1 MKKIFVIV
9 GIISYL
15 ATALFAQA
23 QENYSVSQSKLIFH
37 GKTVELS
44 KKVNLAETKTEKKA
58 QYKKDKLAPN
68 NFFNRPER
76 KLARPDLEHQGDDQ
90 LRKLG
95 RSASS
100 TAELEVMVNRD
111 GLSNGSVFPL
121 DPTGS
126 IGLEYYVQAINA
138 TRIGVYR
145 KTGDIVTSFSGNTL
159 WSDINRTSAG
169 DPIIMYDQ
177 ELSRWIITEFT
188 ERGIN
193 SLLIAVSVTEDP
205 LGEWYT
211 YEFVAPNF
219 PDYPKYGIWN
229 DHFVI
234 TTNENGPGQ
243 LHNYFIDRHALMA
256 GEDDVSF
263 QRVTVN
269 GVNPGFIESPI
280 LITVPVDWEGQLK
293 PTDPRPMILRL
304 NDSSWGQ
311 SGQDGINI
319 YQYDVD
325 FDVVANTEAEVTFI
339 PTSPYDGYPC
349 LGSQTF
355 SCLPQRNG
363 GLIAAIPETIMNTVQ
378 HRNFGTHESVVLAF
392 ITDVTNGNNLSGIR
406 WMELRK
412 DDADAPWYL
421 YQEGTYSPDNLVHRF
436 MPTIAIDRLGCISIA
451 YSVTSD
457 DDFVGLRLTGRCPE
471 DPLGEMTVPEYTVVE
486 GNTPIQSQ
494 QTNNAGQ
501 IIGIRYGDY
510 AHLSVDPND
519 ELTMW
524 LTAEYAGGINRAV
537 TRLVSYRLTRDSID
551 IAMNGLINIESGVG
565 FTNSEILEASIVN
578 NGKTPITSYE
588 VGYLINGVEQEKTTI
603 NQTIAS
609 AEQLDISFSVP
620 ADLSERGVYEITT
633 FVNYVSDFITT
644 NDTSSTV
651 INHYNDYDAITEI
664 LPMFSGCGVSRDYE
678 IQITN
683 QGALPITDGVI
694 VMSFNGQIVDS
705 ILTFGP
711 DIEFGESRDYRFSL
725 EAEMEEE
732 NILEARFINL
742 ETQEE
747 ATPSNNID
755 RYQFPEDFL
764 ALEMLLT
771 LVTDNSPNETTWE
784 VTSQATGEVIAS
796 GGPYLEAEVLIEE
809 NFCVHPDSCYTFTMF
824 DAGGDGLC
832 CDNGSG
838 IYNVGLVDAGVL
850 FNGSIFFGS
859 EDINNFC
866 PSNTNCSLDADFNI
880 GYESSSDLGSILIT
894 ANSGVG
900 PFTYSIDGGVTF
912 QEENLFT
919 DLEPGE
925 YDVVVRAAVESCMY
939 SEKVLVDVS
948 TNVLSTIDDNI
959 EVLVRPNPTD
969 GFFNVEVSGYTG
981 SENWFT
987 FQIIDATGKL
997 VQERKITKY
1006 NDLFTTQISL
1016 LAYPDG
1022 MYYFRL
1028 INSDI
1033 NSLTKIIKQ

>member
-1 MKKIFVIV
+1 MIV
-9 GIISYL
+9 GIMSYL
-15 ATALFAQA
+15 STALFAQA
-23 QENYSVSQSKLIFH
+23 QEKTSVTESKLIFH
-37 GKTVELS
+37 GKTGKISELVALPDS
-44 KKVNLAETKTEKKA
+44 HPNKKVQRKKN
-58 QYKKDKLAPN
+58 KLAPN

-76 KLARPDLEHQGDDQ
+76 KLARPDLEHQGADK

-95 RSASS
+95 RSSSS
-100 TAELEVMVNRD
+100 TAELEVMVNRN
-111 GLSNGSVFPL
+111 GLSNGNVFPL

-126 IGLEYYVQAINA
+126 IGLEYYIQAINA
-138 TRIGVYR
+138 TRIGIFR
-145 KTGDIVTSFSGNTL
+145 KNGDIVTNFSGNTL

-169 DPIIMYDQ
+169 DPIVVYDQ

-188 ERGIN
+188 DPDTE

-205 LGEWYT
+205 FGEYYA

-229 DHFVI
+229 DHFVV
-234 TTNENGPGQ
+234 TTNEGGPGQ

-263 QRVTVN
+263 QRVSVD

-280 LITVPVDWEGQLK
+280 LITVPVDWEGKLK

-325 FDVVANTEAEVTFI
+325 FDVVANTQAEVTFI

-349 LGSQTF
+349 LGTQTF

-412 DDADAPWYL
+412 DDADGPWYL

-471 DPLGEMTVPEYTVVE
+471 DPLGEMTVPEFTVVE
-486 GNTPIQSQ
+486 GNTPIQST
-494 QTNNAGQ
+494 QTNNSGQ
-501 IIGIRYGDY
+501 LIGIRYGDY
-510 AHLSVDPND
+510 AHLSVDPSD

-524 LTAEYAGGINRAV
+524 LTAEYAGGVNRAI

-620 ADLSERGVYEITT
+620 ADLSERGAYEITT
-633 FVNYVSDFITT
+633 FVNYVSDLITT
-644 NDTSSTV
+644 NDTTSST
-651 INHYNDYDAITEI
+651 IIHFNDHDAVTEI
-664 LPMFSGCGVSRDYE
+664 LPMFSGCGVSRDYM

-683 QGALPITDGVI
+683 QGALPITDGI
-694 VMSFNGQIVDS
+694 IEMIFNGQVVDTIFTQS
-705 ILTFGP
+705 LVSE
-711 DIEFGESRDYRFSL
+711 IEFLESRDFRFSL
-725 EAEMEEE
+725 EAEMQEE

-742 ETQEE
+742 ETLEE

-755 RYQFPEDFL
+755 RYQFPGDFL
-764 ALEMLLT
+764 ALEMILT

-784 VTSQATGEVIAS
+784 VTNQVTGDIIAS
-796 GGPYLEAEVLIEE
+796 GGPYLEAEVLIKEK
-809 NFCVHPDSCYTFTMF
+809 FCVHPDSCYTFTMF

-838 IYNVGLVDAGVL
+838 IYNVGLFDGGVL

-866 PSNTNCSLDADFNI
+866 PGNPNCSLEADFNI
-880 GYESSSDLGSILIT
+880 GYETSSDLGSILIT

-900 PFTYSIDGGVTF
+900 PFSYSIDGGTTF
-912 QEENLFT
+912 QEESLFT
-919 DLEPGE
+919 DLAPGE
-925 YDVVVRAAVESCMY
+925 YDVVVLAAEENCSY
-939 SEKVLVDVS
+939 SEKVLVDLS
-948 TNVLSTIDDNI
+948 TNISNALNDNI

-969 GFFNVEVSGYTG
+969 GFFNVEVRGYTG

-987 FQIIDATGKL
+987 FQIIDATGKM

-1028 INSDI
+1028 INSEI